1 MKLLPL
7 LLSLF
12 LVGGCLITIFLIANL
27 EWSKKGQ
34 SSGDLFLQPQRV
46 LNPYYEDWQ
55 LINCLIWFESRGNNG
70 AIGLAGEQSLLQ
82 FLPQT
87 FKEECVIKRNY
98 QNDITNPLITKNCC
112 SEMLSDDFDN
122 VWHWTTAKKCLI
134 LDN

>member
-1 MKLLPL
+1 MNSLSILVLSLSL
-7 LLSLF
+7 LLI
-12 LVGGCLITIFLIANL
+12 LITISICGSDQKNGLIGL
-27 EWSKKGQ
+27 D
-34 SSGDLFLQPQRV
+34 GDIYLKAQRV

-98 QNDITNPLITKNCC
+98 QNDITNPLITKSCA
-112 SEMLSDDFDN
+112 SEMIDDDFKN
-122 VWHWTTAKKCLI
+122 TGHWTTYKKYCEI
-134 LDN
+134 KG